1 MSELD
6 NYLIASKVYYD
17 KVFDRVEHSNVIN
30 GVDVELHFKYLKFNP
45 NGIPKLD
52 KLVEILFSYFTH
64 YCFSSRK
71 RSSAGMDE
79 IEKEQFRAPLKIE

>member
-30 GVDVELHFKYLKFNP
+30 GVDVELHFKYLKRPLNIPCQVNSDRRNP
-45 NGIPKLD
+45 ITP
-52 KLVEILFSYFTH
+52 E
-64 YCFSSRK
+64 
-71 RSSAGMDE
+71 
-79 IEKEQFRAPLKIE
+79 LKF